1 MRRESNAALIRASVD
16 SQSLIHCKGGIPPA
30 MKLFGGKDSARPSGR
45 GDAPD
50 SGGAQPASHHLT
62 LELKRAE
69 TFAAMAARSRASST
83 IEVADLLAGM
93 YVCNW
98 DRISKYWEENR
109 QDEVEDVLRR
119 ICQISPQR
127 WHTWIEQYD
136 RHHHEEG
143 KTRWPFLARSTKEK
157 EDQGPAQPS
166 ASLAALLKQAE
177 QLAPAYDRTSD
188 RSIPILT
195 TECVLL
201 CIMRNLRSE
210 ISRKLVATGLD
221 IARLE
226 KDVLLPRRPPRA

>member
-1 MRRESNAALIRASVD
+1 
-16 SQSLIHCKGGIPPA
+16 

-69 TFAAMAARSRASST
+69 TFAAMAARSRASSA
-83 IEVADLLAGM
+83 IEVPDLLAGM

-136 RHHHEEG
+136 RHHQEEKPG
-143 KTRWPFLARSTKEK
+143 WRLLGRSTNEK
-157 EDQGPAQPS
+157 SDQDPAQPS

-201 CIMRNLRSE
+201 CIARNLRSE
-210 ISRKLVATGLD
+210 ISRKLIATGLD